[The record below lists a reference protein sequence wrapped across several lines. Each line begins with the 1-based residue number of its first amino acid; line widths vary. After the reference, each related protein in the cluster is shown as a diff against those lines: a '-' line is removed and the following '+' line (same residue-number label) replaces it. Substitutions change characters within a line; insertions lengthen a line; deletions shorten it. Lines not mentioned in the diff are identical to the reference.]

1 MTPPDK
7 IALGISACLLGHNVR
22 YDGGHQHDHYLSDT
36 LGEFFDFIPV
46 CPEVECGLPVPRESM
61 RLVGDLDAPR
71 LVTTKTGID
80 HTETMGRWARGRL
93 EELAAHGLGG
103 FIFKSKSPSSGME
116 RVKVWGADGIPKKR
130 GVGIFAQ
137 AFMRRFPLLPVEEEG
152 RLHDLDLRENFIE
165 SVFLCQRWRQ
175 LLNNNP
181 SRGGLFDFH
190 TCHKLLI
197 MAHDE
202 KIYRQLGRL
211 VASSKDFSLDTL
223 LADYEQQM
231 MTAMRLKTT
240 VKKHSNVL
248 MHMMGYFKKVL
259 AASEKQELVAI
270 VEQYRHNLLPLI
282 VPVTLINHYVHKYQ
296 EPYLARQYYLHPHPL
311 ELKLRNHA

>member
-7 IALGISACLLGHNVR
+7 IPLGISACLLGHNVR

-175 LLNNNP
+175 LLSNNP
-181 SRGGLFDFH
+181 SRGGLVDFH